1 MPDTIDW
8 YSEDRAT
15 FGDRLAFA
23 RDVAGLDQKALSE
36 RLGVKRGT
44 VARWE
49 DDVDEPRAN
58 RLQMLSGLL
67 GVSMRWLLTGVGD
80 GPAADEAPADLA
92 ETLTELRALR
102 AEALATAARLARLEK
117 RLRAGPA
124 DG

>member
-8 YSEDRAT
+8 YAEDRAT
-15 FGDRLAFA
+15 FGDRLALA
-23 RDVAGLDQKALSE
+23 REAAGLDQKGLAD

-49 DDVDEPRAN
+49 EDVDEPRAN

-67 GVSMRWLLTGVGD
+67 GVSMRWLLTGAGD
-80 GPAADEAPADLA
+80 GPPEEEAPPDLA
-92 ETLTELRALR
+92 AALSELRALR
-102 AEALATAARLARLEK
+102 AEALATAERLGRLEK
-117 RLRAGPA
+117 RLRAGLG